1 MSTSRACGSGS
12 GCRRVCDVRQLPFLS
27 RGPDA
32 NPRRRAVSA
41 HAGRRSGAGRRP
53 RCPQAR
59 PATSGGFP
67 DTSETRTPACATR
80 MSSRPLGLSLLQPEP
95 DRGYFLRR
103 RPPGTLP
110 GRCHAGGR
118 QPSLPG
124 ACGLAGPRP
133 MGCASG
139 SGPGSV
145 LGQDA
150 GLAARCRAEPESGR
164 GTHPGPH
171 ITSLPPA
178 AVSC

>member
-1 MSTSRACGSGS
+1 MPSGLPFLCAARVALSTSRACGSGS

-110 GRCHAGGR
+110 GRCPSAVPSRRMRAGRSPAHGLRVGLWSR
-118 QPSLPG
+118 QRPG
-124 ACGLAGPRP
+124 AGRWACGKVQG
-133 MGCASG
+133 
-139 SGPGSV
+139 
-145 LGQDA
+145 
-150 GLAARCRAEPESGR
+150 
-164 GTHPGPH
+164 
-171 ITSLPPA
+171 
-178 AVSC
+178 